1 MRATRPLGAT
11 LGPCDLGRNL
21 GRALPAAH
29 CTSHASPAAGENGNQ
44 VPQGIRKMDLDQ
56 VHEPAAPPA
65 PAVLQ
70 LAAPPLPRHP
80 LPPLRLPSDA
90 ADPRSR
96 AQVYKRAKG
105 NLSKPARLA
114 FRELDNMVGIATSV
128 KDLRSE
134 DP

>member
-1 MRATRPLGAT
+1 MRTATRSRRAS
-11 LGPCDLGRNL
+11 GRWISTRSA
-21 GRALPAAH
+21 RAP
-29 CTSHASPAAGENGNQ
+29 S
-44 VPQGIRKMDLDQ
+44 
-56 VHEPAAPPA
+56 PPA
-65 PAVLQ
+65 QAVLQ

-80 LPPLRLPSDA
+80 LSPLRLPSDA

>member
-1 MRATRPLGAT
+1 M
-11 LGPCDLGRNL
+11 
-21 GRALPAAH
+21 LPAAH
-29 CTSHASPAAGENGNQ
+29 CTSHAAPTAGENGNQ

-56 VHEPAAPPA
+56 VHGRTSAAYPL
-65 PAVLQ
+65 AV
-70 LAAPPLPRHP
+70 ASPVRRCCAYPW
-80 LPPLRLPSDA
+80 
-90 ADPRSR
+90 SR